1 MVQSKR
7 HPRALTAEERRGA
20 GTAIRFYCD
29 SDSSFPCGEAPNVG
43 LLTTDDSARWG
54 EAVAPPGPLS
64 RLPSKRASSKQTLKS
79 SIGDSEKQAP
89 SSENAATSKKNER
102 LEAIREKDEDEDS
115 QRRLREKDEDEDSQR
130 RLREKDEDEDLQR
143 RLREK
148 DEEKDSQRRLRE
160 KDEDEDLQRRLR
172 EKDEDEDLQRR
183 LREKDEDEDSQ
194 RRLREKDEEED
205 SQRRLREKDEDE
217 DLQRR
222 LREKDEDEDLQRRL
236 REKDEEEDSQRRLR
250 EKDEEDSR
258 QESLDGEGVTKV
270 LRARQ
275 QPNKAHMPLGAEALQ
290 APSGAS
296 LLAYRRRRS
305 LMRVRVPEW
314 EEVQQQERKALQ
326 KQLRSS
332 KNSGFVGSIMRR
344 RLSWTS
350 LSHRAPKS
358 AVSLMRFFPPGGPKW
373 KPRPAELQMDD
384 ETEEEVSDKCLLA
397 FRGDAISHRADPI
410 GRSGPRSLRLLACQM
425 AFFRDGG
432 WQRDNTRS
440 LTLGGVALSASPA
453 AALREHRLS
462 SGALIILVSCPA
474 CVRSAVTFYVR
485 RHDSLRSDLS
495 GVLQEAPPPGCAA
508 DFALGDLA
516 GIYRTLGMTRP
527 WSRRG
532 VVCSGSFVHF
542 VAASKPRDFPML
554 VKALAG
560 QLNSPVIH
568 QSDVEKAFIASTSSF
583 NAHLLYAHPRAVAMH
598 LALKCGQGSMLRL
611 YHGTWQALQR
621 WAEKFGLSV
630 ADAVT
635 RYHQQTYLPSRV
647 TVGVV
652 DPRSLD
658 AIEAAIG
665 PDLLFL
671 AFQDTAVM
679 NLREFPSLS
688 SAPRD
693 SKSAAAGQVGGGQ
706 PQTAKNK
713 LQPDAADGVH
723 AAADKGN
730 EEVSVPSCCR
740 TPALHFLECAPDQPH
755 TLAFFSFFLPPHD
768 DGASPDAAAAA
779 TSVSRGKTD
788 LPVTLRARRLLVAM
802 LAASGGSTLLG
813 RLVSSGKALKAA
825 VHLPISS
832 DGGALLQI
840 EVTLPD
846 DDLKHRLADI
856 GEMIFAYIGA
866 LRESPPGWWFMA
878 EQQRLFAFEQLFF
891 SPHDVLQD
899 VIDVA
904 TGQLLASPN
913 LSAQTITTCVAA
925 DATHSSEFITVDKTA
940 LMTAAGAAVAL
951 LQHLSPSRLHLLLQ
965 SPIIDHLSASVQ
977 PQTFVRFGEGKLAE
991 KTVKRWVSAFCNK
1004 QIRDTL
1010 LRRLGLSLP
1019 RRNAFA
1025 DWARREQLA
1034 VAWELEET
1042 PGNIGSSGNPT
1053 GYNTPLPSPTPRTL
1067 TEDPLAGFESLSIPR
1082 APTLVDKRMASKL
1095 GSDLIRG
1102 SVGTQS
1108 SDYKNMS
1115 GYGRSGRR
1123 HAGSL
1128 LGAESEHYR
1137 PVQFSRH
1144 HPCYNKCSVWRKSPA
1159 NPQDPRAALTLRL
1172 GCWVG
1177 QQLVPREAAA
1187 AEIFLLLV
1195 KLQTQAVREEAFR
1208 AGNDVAFSAASF
1220 AAETHDIYV
1229 RQSDSIVLSISGPR
1243 DGLEGV
1249 LLALLLPLAPPAAAI
1264 AAGVAPLDLSD
1275 AAVTAANQKLLNL
1288 VHELPR
1294 PEMLLTEMALDLL
1307 VIPQKSREALQR
1319 ELRKAPIDTK
1329 MVVAWRDRIWQS
1341 LAIHATIEGNMTE
1354 EEVWDLLS
1362 MVISTLNPASL
1373 HSVSEVLPSLVVDLK
1388 GLYLLAPS
1396 VTSLSVGQFYQHEKK
1411 QHQSPPI
1418 ALCIHPTFA
1427 KTAFHAVRVY
1437 VQLGPLRHEA
1447 AAAAAAAAGEWFA
1460 AALSARLQQDGQV
1473 LSAGKPPYYVNIG
1486 GVGYVTCTLTST
1498 ISVKNLILSLD
1509 AAVRVLAQMSI
1520 EEALREVELSAEW
1533 SPEKI
1538 DSALC
1543 PFFPVCPGRLNRSVQ
1558 PLVDEGIEVC
1568 LRALRETPRLFVV
1581 VRGSLVSR
1589 GGVAGLG
1596 LADSSELGE
1605 LEGFVALKEADR
1617 FTETLISHGF
1627 YFEERRHTPATAFYQ
1642 RRRQAG
1648 SKPVTA
1654 AGSAANGAGR
1664 LRPERETSFFPVQ
1677 LGGEKLDSSLDSI
1690 YCPRVTSV
1698 PAECYTSAP
1707 VRLAS
1712 PCMYQTSKP
1721 IWLLLPP
1728 ILCRYSVEACLASSG
1743 TAGVL
1748 VPGQN
1753 LALYFTAS
1761 QTRVLGLWRRRTRE
1775 GAFYASAL
1783 ADRSF
1788 FPGSYLFF
1796 VWLAFVPLS
1805 IH

>member
-1 MVQSKR
+1 MQRVKGGVFSFAALPCPPCTQGLPLMVQSKR

-29 SDSSFPCGEAPNVG
+29 SDSSFPCGEAPN
-43 LLTTDDSARWG
+43 
-54 EAVAPPGPLS
+54 
-64 RLPSKRASSKQTLKS
+64 
-79 SIGDSEKQAP
+79 
-89 SSENAATSKKNER
+89 
-102 LEAIREKDEDEDS
+102 
-115 QRRLREKDEDEDSQR
+115 
-130 RLREKDEDEDLQR
+130 
-143 RLREK
+143 
-148 DEEKDSQRRLRE
+148 
-160 KDEDEDLQRRLR
+160 
-172 EKDEDEDLQRR
+172 
-183 LREKDEDEDSQ
+183 
-194 RRLREKDEEED
+194 
-205 SQRRLREKDEDE
+205 RRLREKDEDE

-779 TSVSRGKTD
+779 TSVFAGASSEAAGAAAREAAAAAAEGVAATAARTGAANIAAGHTTEGGGGATSADASSSSSRGKTD

-904 TGQLLASPN
+904 T
-913 LSAQTITTCVAA
+913 

-1195 KLQTQAVREEAFR
+1195 KLQTQASDLPSSLLTRLPLQVREEAFR

-1427 KTAFHAVRVY
+1427 KTAFHAVRV
-1437 VQLGPLRHEA
+1437 
-1447 AAAAAAAAGEWFA
+1447 
-1460 AALSARLQQDGQV
+1460 ARLQQDGQV

-1627 YFEERRHTPATAFYQ
+1627 YFE
-1642 RRRQAG
+1642 
-1648 SKPVTA
+1648 VV
-1654 AGSAANGAGR
+1654 N
-1664 LRPERETSFFPVQ
+1664 
-1677 LGGEKLDSSLDSI
+1677 
-1690 YCPRVTSV
+1690 
-1698 PAECYTSAP
+1698 
-1707 VRLAS
+1707 
-1712 PCMYQTSKP
+1712 
-1721 IWLLLPP
+1721 
-1728 ILCRYSVEACLASSG
+1728 
-1743 TAGVL
+1743 
-1748 VPGQN
+1748 
-1753 LALYFTAS
+1753 
-1761 QTRVLGLWRRRTRE
+1761 
-1775 GAFYASAL
+1775 
-1783 ADRSF
+1783 
-1788 FPGSYLFF
+1788 SY
-1796 VWLAFVPLS
+1796 
-1805 IH
+1805 